1 MVARSLPISS
11 LSLACSPSLIDVRSL
26 SPLAVHRGNARDR
39 LRCEVWRRAADSNAA
54 LANPTPLRR
63 RYRRQYLGRSSED
76 RAPAD
81 SARAE
86 QNTRGAATSVAA
98 EVADRRAS
106 RRRSACGVAG
116 TGSSR
121 PQRPDDPA
129 WQRNVGAVL
138 WQRNVGAVSTMPNK
152 DALFDALEYGRRRS
166 CVSFKSHTSADPAD
180 RPAVVLLHPAEQR
193 VLRIFPFPSSLS
205 ASPPGGRPP
214 VPLLLIPT
222 SSLLLP
228 PVAERK

>member
-1 MVARSLPISS
+1 MVARSLPISL

-39 LRCEVWRRAADSNAA
+39 LRCELWRRAADSNAA

-129 WQRNVGAVL
+129 WQR
-138 WQRNVGAVSTMPNK
+138 RNVGAVSTMPNK

-193 VLRIFPFPSSLS
+193 VLRIFPFPSSLT
-205 ASPPGGRPP
+205 PGW
-214 VPLLLIPT
+214 
-222 SSLLLP
+222 
-228 PVAERK
+228 

>member
-1 MVARSLPISS
+1 MVARSLPLSS

-98 EVADRRAS
+98 EVADCRAS

-121 PQRPDDPA
+121 PQRPDGPA
-129 WQRNVGAVL
+129 WQRI
-138 WQRNVGAVSTMPNK
+138 VGAVSTMPNK

-193 VLRIFPFPSSLS
+193 VLRIFPFPSSL
-205 ASPPGGRPP
+205 APGW
-214 VPLLLIPT
+214 
-222 SSLLLP
+222 
-228 PVAERK
+228 

>member
-1 MVARSLPISS
+1 MRALFLYLR
-11 LSLACSPSLIDVRSL
+11 SLACSPSLIDVRSL

-98 EVADRRAS
+98 EVADCRAS

-129 WQRNVGAVL
+129 WQRT
-138 WQRNVGAVSTMPNK
+138 QRRNVGAVSTMPNK
-152 DALFDALEYGRRRS
+152 DAFFDALEYGRRRS
-166 CVSFKSHTSADPAD
+166 CVSFKSHTGQR
-180 RPAVVLLHPAEQR
+180 RPCRSPRRRSSPSSRATRAPH
-193 VLRIFPFPSSLS
+193 FPFSVLPH
-205 ASPPGGRPP
+205 PRVVG
-214 VPLLLIPT
+214 PLFLFF
-222 SSLLLP
+222 
-228 PVAERK
+228 